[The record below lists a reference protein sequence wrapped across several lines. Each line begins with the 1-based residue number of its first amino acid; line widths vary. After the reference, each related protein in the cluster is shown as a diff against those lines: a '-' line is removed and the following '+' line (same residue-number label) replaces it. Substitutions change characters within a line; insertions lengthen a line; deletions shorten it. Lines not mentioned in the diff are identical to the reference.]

1 MSVPGGGL
9 VGCGSLVKVNQ
20 NSPGSDRRVGYQKG
34 FLQ

>member
-20 NSPGSDRRVGYQKG
+20 SHIKTPQVVIEG
-34 FLQ
+34 